1 MTTSVATIG
10 QSENVTNDMITSSKD
25 DVITDE
31 DVNDRPQFSNREMR
45 FLLKNYVTMTEYS
58 YVFNSFVATKTVSLV
73 ATGGLGGARLVC
85 RPSGYVVC

>member
-10 QSENVTNDMITSSKD
+10 QSENVTSDMVTSSKD

-73 ATGGLGGARLVC
+73 ATGFGGFRLVC